1 MSNVIKSNVIKS
13 IVIKFCNT
21 RSNVIKPHVIKKWYK
36 VSCYKVKCYNVICYK
51 VVDVKSYVGKIVRPL
66 SSLVFLP
73 EASVYSTFLE
83 VQAQFKNVDHLV
95 NFLFNYLTCHN

>member
-1 MSNVIKSNVIKS
+1 M
-13 IVIKFCNT
+13 
-21 RSNVIKPHVIKKWYK
+21 RSNVIMPHVIKKCYK
-36 VSCYKVKCYNVICYK
+36 VSCHKVKCYKVTCHKVTCYK

-95 NFLFNYLTCHN
+95 NILFNYLTCHN